1 MQLVIINNKTQIKLK
16 KMKKPK
22 NRTKTK
28 RTTKRDSISKLD
40 LPLKSYKEKP
50 ELIHDNPYQAS
61 ESIAKA
67 LVDKIITIS
76 VRKSHNNYL
85 NKIYKN
91 YYFDCMQNQLDILF
105 ATNYLYYYDE
115 PENEERNKIFW
126 NKNLEKKNTWV
137 EITEPNSSKIDRY
150 ENVFMQF
157 INYNPPHVDNIDN
170 KKSSIMRSS
179 TFNEG
184 NSNKDDLFDSK
195 IPNNASQKFSLKIKD
210 VLNKKG
216 NEILDILEEKSSAS
230 SKDEDTNRKKKKI
243 TKVRKSIKHITK
255 TKKKNS
261 ISPKRDSLIKSI
273 SPKKESSKE
282 KKNSDDEDISKNKK
296 SKRQSILA
304 MNFIEIPNIDK
315 ESNNEIYSPP
325 DVEKLR
331 KAVIEGKIKKEKE
344 EKKHALIKKMTSIN
358 NVENIFGDDNKMID
372 SNKLTFDSNGKIISF
387 KPIKIES
394 FNKDFLSLKNGIKS
408 LEINNANNKK
418 SRFKRNKNKNQ
429 NEIIQREKSYD
440 KEIIIKNPEDDPEG
454 KNSIN
459 YVKMSAIKN
468 EQKIPSGSNFSLM
481 LPNIGVT
488 LREDD
493 QVKEGKKEFGKY
505 FKKYSM
511 NDYDKILHEFLPL
524 QNKTLIKNQ
533 LNQAENLTSS
543 SMNMTSVNKK
553 NKYISTNPLG
563 NNFNNF
569 NMTNITNT
577 PLTQTLNYNTISE
590 LPNPLI
596 NQQETIQE
604 NDINT
609 NNNNNSSFVKTNKSM
624 DSYYSGNNIYSGS
637 MSRLYN
643 NNMSNFTAPKF
654 IMLNK
659 NCSSTSLKNEIE
671 NLKDLNEESNLNIYP
686 SKIKL
691 KSRNIFLDNYK
702 EFYKNKRI
710 KEKTINLIDSRTNE
724 LNKKIMINGLWGS
737 QTLQKNKS
745 SGNLLYGKHLTKY
758 QALRELG
765 SNLLTG
771 IKIKLPRDRK
781 VDINI

>member
-1 MQLVIINNKTQIKLK
+1 
-16 KMKKPK
+16 MKKPK

-76 VRKSHNNYL
+76 VRKSHNNHL

-170 KKSSIMRSS
+170 KKSSLMRSS

-563 NNFNNF
+563 NNLNNF
-569 NMTNITNT
+569 NMTNTTNT

-609 NNNNNSSFVKTNKSM
+609 NNNNNSSFIKTNKSM
-624 DSYYSGNNIYSGS
+624 NSYYSGNNIYSGS

-745 SGNLLYGKHLTKY
+745 SGNLLYSKHLTKY

>member
-1 MQLVIINNKTQIKLK
+1 
-16 KMKKPK
+16 MKKPK

-76 VRKSHNNYL
+76 VRKSHNNHL

-273 SPKKESSKE
+273 SPKKDSSKE

-372 SNKLTFDSNGKIISF
+372 SIKLTFDSNGKIISF

-563 NNFNNF
+563 NNLNNF
-569 NMTNITNT
+569 NMTNTTNT

-609 NNNNNSSFVKTNKSM
+609 NNNNNSSFIKTNKSM
-624 DSYYSGNNIYSGS
+624 NSYYSGNNIYSGS

>member
-1 MQLVIINNKTQIKLK
+1 
-16 KMKKPK
+16 MKKPK

-76 VRKSHNNYL
+76 VRKSHNNHL

-230 SKDEDTNRKKKKI
+230 SKEEDTNRKKKKI

-315 ESNNEIYSPP
+315 ESNNDIYSPP

-358 NVENIFGDDNKMID
+358 SVENIFGDDNKMID

-563 NNFNNF
+563 NNLNNF
-569 NMTNITNT
+569 NMTNTTNT

-609 NNNNNSSFVKTNKSM
+609 NNNNNSSFIKTNKSM
-624 DSYYSGNNIYSGS
+624 NSYYSGNNIYSGS

-710 KEKTINLIDSRTNE
+710 KEKTINLIDCRTNE

-745 SGNLLYGKHLTKY
+745 SENLLYGKHLTKY

>member
-76 VRKSHNNYL
+76 VRKSHNNHL

-126 NKNLEKKNTWV
+126 NLNLEKKNTWV

-230 SKDEDTNRKKKKI
+230 SKDEDTNRKKKKM

-543 SMNMTSVNKK
+543 SMNMTS
-553 NKYISTNPLG
+553 KYISTNPLG
-563 NNFNNF
+563 NNLNNF
-569 NMTNITNT
+569 NMTNTTNT

-609 NNNNNSSFVKTNKSM
+609 NNNNNSSFIKTNKSM
-624 DSYYSGNNIYSGS
+624 NSYYSGNNIYSGS

>member
-76 VRKSHNNYL
+76 VRKSHNNHL

-315 ESNNEIYSPP
+315 ESNNDIYSPP

-563 NNFNNF
+563 NNLNNF
-569 NMTNITNT
+569 NMTNTTNT

-609 NNNNNSSFVKTNKSM
+609 NNNNNSSFIKTNKSM
-624 DSYYSGNNIYSGS
+624 NSYYSGNNIYSGS

-710 KEKTINLIDSRTNE
+710 KEKTINLIDSRINE

>member
-1 MQLVIINNKTQIKLK
+1 
-16 KMKKPK
+16 MKKPK

-76 VRKSHNNYL
+76 VRKSHNNHL

-157 INYNPPHVDNIDN
+157 INYKPPYVDNIDN

-282 KKNSDDEDISKNKK
+282 KKNSDDEDTSKNKK

-358 NVENIFGDDNKMID
+358 SVENIFGDDNKMID

-563 NNFNNF
+563 NNLNNF
-569 NMTNITNT
+569 NMTNTTNT

-609 NNNNNSSFVKTNKSM
+609 NNNNNSSFIKTNKSM
-624 DSYYSGNNIYSGS
+624 NSYYSGNNIYSGS

-765 SNLLTG
+765 SNFLTG

>member
-1 MQLVIINNKTQIKLK
+1 
-16 KMKKPK
+16 MKKPK

-76 VRKSHNNYL
+76 VRKSHNNHL

-358 NVENIFGDDNKMID
+358 SVENIFGDDNKMID

-563 NNFNNF
+563 NNLNNF
-569 NMTNITNT
+569 NMTNTTNT

-609 NNNNNSSFVKTNKSM
+609 NNNNNSSFIKTNKSM
-624 DSYYSGNNIYSGS
+624 NSYYSGNNIYSGS

>member
-1 MQLVIINNKTQIKLK
+1 
-16 KMKKPK
+16 MKKPK

-76 VRKSHNNYL
+76 VRKSHNNHL

-563 NNFNNF
+563 NNLNNF
-569 NMTNITNT
+569 NMTNTTNT

-596 NQQETIQE
+596 NQQETIKE

-609 NNNNNSSFVKTNKSM
+609 NNNNNSSFIKTNKSM
-624 DSYYSGNNIYSGS
+624 NSYYSGNNIYSGS

>member
-76 VRKSHNNYL
+76 VRKSHNNHL

-243 TKVRKSIKHITK
+243 TKVRKNIKHITK

-358 NVENIFGDDNKMID
+358 SVENIFGDDNKMID

-563 NNFNNF
+563 NNLNNF
-569 NMTNITNT
+569 NMTNTTNT

-609 NNNNNSSFVKTNKSM
+609 NNNNNSSFIKTNKSM
-624 DSYYSGNNIYSGS
+624 NSYYSGNNIYSGS

>member
-1 MQLVIINNKTQIKLK
+1 
-16 KMKKPK
+16 MKKPK

-76 VRKSHNNYL
+76 VRKSHNNHL

-195 IPNNASQKFSLKIKD
+195 IQNNASQKFSLKIKD

-243 TKVRKSIKHITK
+243 TKVRKNIKHITK

-563 NNFNNF
+563 NNLNNF
-569 NMTNITNT
+569 NMTNTKNT

-596 NQQETIQE
+596 NQQEIIQE

-609 NNNNNSSFVKTNKSM
+609 NNNNNSSFIKTNKSM
-624 DSYYSGNNIYSGS
+624 NSYYSGNNIYSGS

-771 IKIKLPRDRK
+771 IKVKLPRDRK

>member
-1 MQLVIINNKTQIKLK
+1 
-16 KMKKPK
+16 MKKPK
-22 NRTKTK
+22 NRIKTK

-76 VRKSHNNYL
+76 VRKSHNNHL

-243 TKVRKSIKHITK
+243 TKVRKSIKHPTK

-358 NVENIFGDDNKMID
+358 SVENIFGDDNKMID

-563 NNFNNF
+563 NNLNNF
-569 NMTNITNT
+569 NMTNTSNT
-577 PLTQTLNYNTISE
+577 PLTQILNYNTISE

-609 NNNNNSSFVKTNKSM
+609 NNNNNSSFIKTNKSM
-624 DSYYSGNNIYSGS
+624 NSYYSGNNIYSGS

>member
-1 MQLVIINNKTQIKLK
+1 
-16 KMKKPK
+16 MKKPK

-76 VRKSHNNYL
+76 VRKSHNNHL

-170 KKSSIMRSS
+170 KKISIMRSS

-282 KKNSDDEDISKNKK
+282 KKNRDEEDISKNKK

-563 NNFNNF
+563 NNLNNF
-569 NMTNITNT
+569 NMTNTTNT

-609 NNNNNSSFVKTNKSM
+609 NNNNNSSFIKTNKSM
-624 DSYYSGNNIYSGS
+624 NSYYSGNNIYSGS

>member
-1 MQLVIINNKTQIKLK
+1 
-16 KMKKPK
+16 MKKPK
-22 NRTKTK
+22 NRIKTK

-76 VRKSHNNYL
+76 VRKSHNNHL

-358 NVENIFGDDNKMID
+358 SVENIFGDDNKMID

-563 NNFNNF
+563 NNLNNF
-569 NMTNITNT
+569 NMTNTTNT

-609 NNNNNSSFVKTNKSM
+609 NNNNNSSFIKTNKSM
-624 DSYYSGNNIYSGS
+624 NSYYSGNNIYSGS

>member
-76 VRKSHNNYL
+76 VRKSHNNHL

-563 NNFNNF
+563 NNLNNF
-569 NMTNITNT
+569 NMTNTTNT

-609 NNNNNSSFVKTNKSM
+609 NNNNNSSFIKTNKSM
-624 DSYYSGNNIYSGS
+624 NSYYSGNNIYSGS

>member
-1 MQLVIINNKTQIKLK
+1 
-16 KMKKPK
+16 MKKPK

-76 VRKSHNNYL
+76 VRKSHNNHL

-261 ISPKRDSLIKSI
+261 ISQKRDSLIKSI

-372 SNKLTFDSNGKIISF
+372 SIKLTFDSNGKIISF

-563 NNFNNF
+563 NNLNNF
-569 NMTNITNT
+569 NMTNTTNT

-609 NNNNNSSFVKTNKSM
+609 NNNNNSSFIKTNKSM
-624 DSYYSGNNIYSGS
+624 NSYYSGNNIYSGS

>member
-1 MQLVIINNKTQIKLK
+1 
-16 KMKKPK
+16 MKKPK

-76 VRKSHNNYL
+76 VRKSHNNHL

-282 KKNSDDEDISKNKK
+282 KKK
-296 SKRQSILA
+296 
-304 MNFIEIPNIDK
+304 
-315 ESNNEIYSPP
+315 
-325 DVEKLR
+325 
-331 KAVIEGKIKKEKE
+331 
-344 EKKHALIKKMTSIN
+344 
-358 NVENIFGDDNKMID
+358 
-372 SNKLTFDSNGKIISF
+372 
-387 KPIKIES
+387 
-394 FNKDFLSLKNGIKS
+394 
-408 LEINNANNKK
+408 
-418 SRFKRNKNKNQ
+418 
-429 NEIIQREKSYD
+429 
-440 KEIIIKNPEDDPEG
+440 
-454 KNSIN
+454 
-459 YVKMSAIKN
+459 
-468 EQKIPSGSNFSLM
+468 
-481 LPNIGVT
+481 
-488 LREDD
+488 
-493 QVKEGKKEFGKY
+493 
-505 FKKYSM
+505 
-511 NDYDKILHEFLPL
+511 
-524 QNKTLIKNQ
+524 
-533 LNQAENLTSS
+533 
-543 SMNMTSVNKK
+543 
-553 NKYISTNPLG
+553 
-563 NNFNNF
+563 
-569 NMTNITNT
+569 
-577 PLTQTLNYNTISE
+577 
-590 LPNPLI
+590 
-596 NQQETIQE
+596 
-604 NDINT
+604 
-609 NNNNNSSFVKTNKSM
+609 
-624 DSYYSGNNIYSGS
+624 
-637 MSRLYN
+637 
-643 NNMSNFTAPKF
+643 
-654 IMLNK
+654 
-659 NCSSTSLKNEIE
+659 
-671 NLKDLNEESNLNIYP
+671 
-686 SKIKL
+686 
-691 KSRNIFLDNYK
+691 
-702 EFYKNKRI
+702 
-710 KEKTINLIDSRTNE
+710 
-724 LNKKIMINGLWGS
+724 
-737 QTLQKNKS
+737 
-745 SGNLLYGKHLTKY
+745 
-758 QALRELG
+758 
-765 SNLLTG
+765 
-771 IKIKLPRDRK
+771 
-781 VDINI
+781 

>member
-76 VRKSHNNYL
+76 VRKSHNNHL

-429 NEIIQREKSYD
+429 NEIVQREKSYD

-563 NNFNNF
+563 NNLNNF
-569 NMTNITNT
+569 NMTNTTNT

-609 NNNNNSSFVKTNKSM
+609 NNNNNSSFIKTNKSM
-624 DSYYSGNNIYSGS
+624 NSYYSGNNIYSGS

>member
-1 MQLVIINNKTQIKLK
+1 
-16 KMKKPK
+16 MKKPK

-76 VRKSHNNYL
+76 VRKSHNNHL

-115 PENEERNKIFW
+115 PEDEERNKIFW

-170 KKSSIMRSS
+170 KKSSIMRAS

-543 SMNMTSVNKK
+543 SMNMKSVNKK

-563 NNFNNF
+563 NNLNNF
-569 NMTNITNT
+569 NMTNTTNT

-609 NNNNNSSFVKTNKSM
+609 NNNNNSSFIKTNKSM
-624 DSYYSGNNIYSGS
+624 NSYYSGNNIYSGS

-724 LNKKIMINGLWGS
+724 LNKKIMINRLWGS

>member
-76 VRKSHNNYL
+76 VRKSHNNHL

-179 TFNEG
+179 TFNEV

-563 NNFNNF
+563 NNLNNF
-569 NMTNITNT
+569 NMTNTTNT

-609 NNNNNSSFVKTNKSM
+609 NNNNNSSFIKTNKSM
-624 DSYYSGNNIYSGS
+624 NSYYSGNNIYSGS

>member
-1 MQLVIINNKTQIKLK
+1 
-16 KMKKPK
+16 MKKPK

-76 VRKSHNNYL
+76 VRKSHNNHL

-126 NKNLEKKNTWV
+126 NLNLEKKNTWV

-230 SKDEDTNRKKKKI
+230 SKDEDTNRKKKKM

-563 NNFNNF
+563 NNLNNF
-569 NMTNITNT
+569 NMTNTTNT

-609 NNNNNSSFVKTNKSM
+609 NNNNNSSFIKTNKSM
-624 DSYYSGNNIYSGS
+624 NSYYSGNNIYSGS

>member
-76 VRKSHNNYL
+76 VRKSHNNHL

-170 KKSSIMRSS
+170 KKSSLMRSS

-315 ESNNEIYSPP
+315 ESNNDIYSPP

-563 NNFNNF
+563 NNLNNF
-569 NMTNITNT
+569 NMTNTTNT

-609 NNNNNSSFVKTNKSM
+609 NNNNNSSFIKTNKSM
-624 DSYYSGNNIYSGS
+624 NSYYSGNNIYSGS

>member
-1 MQLVIINNKTQIKLK
+1 
-16 KMKKPK
+16 MKKPK
-22 NRTKTK
+22 NRAKTK

-76 VRKSHNNYL
+76 VRKSHNNHL

-170 KKSSIMRSS
+170 KKSSLMRSS

-273 SPKKESSKE
+273 SPKKESSKK

-533 LNQAENLTSS
+533 LNQTENLTSS
-543 SMNMTSVNKK
+543 SMNTTSVNKK

-563 NNFNNF
+563 NNLNNF
-569 NMTNITNT
+569 NMTNTTNT

-609 NNNNNSSFVKTNKSM
+609 NNNNNSSFIKTNKSM
-624 DSYYSGNNIYSGS
+624 NSYYSGNNIYSGS

>member
-22 NRTKTK
+22 NRTRTK

-76 VRKSHNNYL
+76 VRKSHNNHL

-563 NNFNNF
+563 NNLNNF
-569 NMTNITNT
+569 NMTNTTNT

-596 NQQETIQE
+596 NQQDTIQE

-609 NNNNNSSFVKTNKSM
+609 NNNNNSSFIKTNKSM
-624 DSYYSGNNIYSGS
+624 NSYYSGNNIYSGS

>member
-76 VRKSHNNYL
+76 VRKSHNNHL

-358 NVENIFGDDNKMID
+358 SVENIFGDDNKMID

-563 NNFNNF
+563 NNLNNF
-569 NMTNITNT
+569 NMTNTSNT

-609 NNNNNSSFVKTNKSM
+609 NNNNNSSFIKTNKSM
-624 DSYYSGNNIYSGS
+624 NSYYSGNNIYSGS

>member
-1 MQLVIINNKTQIKLK
+1 
-16 KMKKPK
+16 MKKPK

-76 VRKSHNNYL
+76 VRKSHNNHL

-216 NEILDILEEKSSAS
+216 NDILDILEEKSSAS

-243 TKVRKSIKHITK
+243 TKVRKSIKHPTK
-255 TKKKNS
+255 AKKKNS

-563 NNFNNF
+563 NNLNNF
-569 NMTNITNT
+569 NMTNTTNT

-609 NNNNNSSFVKTNKSM
+609 NNNNNSSFIKTNKSM
-624 DSYYSGNNIYSGS
+624 NSYYSGNNIYSGS

>member
-1 MQLVIINNKTQIKLK
+1 
-16 KMKKPK
+16 MKKPK

-61 ESIAKA
+61 ESIAKS

-76 VRKSHNNYL
+76 VRKSHNNQL
-85 NKIYKN
+85 NKLYKN
-91 YYFDCMQNQLDILF
+91 YYFECLQNQLDILF
-105 ATNYLYYYDE
+105 AMNYLYFYDE
-115 PENEERNKIFW
+115 PEEEERKKIFW
-126 NKNLEKKNTWV
+126 NKNLDKKNTWV

-150 ENVFMQF
+150 ENIFMQYV
-157 INYNPPHVDNIDN
+157 NYNPPHVDNIDN
-170 KKSSIMRSS
+170 KKISLMRAS

-184 NSNKDDLFDSK
+184 NSNKDELMDSK
-195 IPNNASQKFSLKIKD
+195 TSNNMSKRYSLKIKD
-210 VLNKKG
+210 VLKKKG
-216 NEILDILEEKSSAS
+216 NEILDILEENSSAS
-230 SKDEDTNRKKKKI
+230 SKDEEANTKKKKL
-243 TKVRKSIKHITK
+243 TKMRKSINTQ
-255 TKKKNS
+255 KKNS
-261 ISPKRDSLIKSI
+261 ISQKRDSLAKSI

-282 KKNSDDEDISKNKK
+282 KENNDDDEDITKNKSLK
-296 SKRQSILA
+296 KQPILA

-315 ESNNEIYSPP
+315 EFNFDLYSPP

-344 EKKHALIKKMTSIN
+344 EKKQAIIKKMIN
-358 NVENIFGDDNKMID
+358 NSENIFGDDNKMID

-387 KPIKIES
+387 KPIKIET

-408 LEINNANNKK
+408 LEINNGNNKK
-418 SRFKRNKNKNQ
+418 GRFKRNKNKNLDDIYQ
-429 NEIIQREKSYD
+429 RGKSNE

-454 KNSIN
+454 KNSVN
-459 YVKMSAIKN
+459 YVKISAIKS

-488 LREDD
+488 LKEDD
-493 QVKEGKKEFGKY
+493 QIKEGKREFGKY

-533 LNQAENLTSS
+533 INQADNLTKS

-553 NKYISTNPLG
+553 ITKNNIINSTTNYKYISTNPLG
-563 NNFNNF
+563 NNNF
-569 NMTNITNT
+569 NMTNTSNT
-577 PLTQTLNYNTISE
+577 PLTQTLNFNTISE

-596 NQQETIQE
+596 NQQDTIQE
-604 NDINT
+604 NDINS
-609 NNNNNSSFVKTNKSM
+609 NYNNNSSFIKTNKSM
-624 DSYYSGNNIYSGS
+624 NSYYSGS
-637 MSRLYN
+637 MSRFPN
-643 NNMSNFTAPKF
+643 NNMSNYTDAKF
-654 IMLNK
+654 IMLNR

-686 SKIKL
+686 SKIRL

-710 KEKTINLIDSRTNE
+710 KEKTMNLIGKRTNE

-745 SGNLLYGKHLTKY
+745 SGNLLYSKHLTKY

>member
-1 MQLVIINNKTQIKLK
+1 
-16 KMKKPK
+16 MKKPK

-76 VRKSHNNYL
+76 VRKSHNNHL

-273 SPKKESSKE
+273 SQKKESSKE

-408 LEINNANNKK
+408 LEINNASNKK

-563 NNFNNF
+563 NNLNNF
-569 NMTNITNT
+569 NMTNTSNT
-577 PLTQTLNYNTISE
+577 PLTQILNYNTISE

-609 NNNNNSSFVKTNKSM
+609 NNNNNSSFIKTNKSM
-624 DSYYSGNNIYSGS
+624 NSYYSGNNIYSGS

>member
-1 MQLVIINNKTQIKLK
+1 
-16 KMKKPK
+16 MKKPK

-76 VRKSHNNYL
+76 VRKSHNNHL

-195 IPNNASQKFSLKIKD
+195 ISNNASQKFSLKIKD

-261 ISPKRDSLIKSI
+261 ISPKTDSLIKSI

-563 NNFNNF
+563 NNLNNF
-569 NMTNITNT
+569 NMTNTTNT

-609 NNNNNSSFVKTNKSM
+609 NNNNNSSFIKTNKSM
-624 DSYYSGNNIYSGS
+624 NSYYSGNNIYSGS

>member
-1 MQLVIINNKTQIKLK
+1 
-16 KMKKPK
+16 MKKPK

-76 VRKSHNNYL
+76 VRKSHNNHL

-170 KKSSIMRSS
+170 KKISIMRSS

-243 TKVRKSIKHITK
+243 TKVRKSIKHPTK

-315 ESNNEIYSPP
+315 ESNNDIYSPP

-358 NVENIFGDDNKMID
+358 SVENIFGDDNKMID

-563 NNFNNF
+563 NNLNNF
-569 NMTNITNT
+569 NMTNTSNT
-577 PLTQTLNYNTISE
+577 PLTQILNYNTISE

-609 NNNNNSSFVKTNKSM
+609 NNNNNSSFIKTNKSM
-624 DSYYSGNNIYSGS
+624 NSYYSGNNIYSGS

-710 KEKTINLIDSRTNE
+710 KEKTINLID
-724 LNKKIMINGLWGS
+724 
-737 QTLQKNKS
+737 
-745 SGNLLYGKHLTKY
+745 
-758 QALRELG
+758 
-765 SNLLTG
+765 
-771 IKIKLPRDRK
+771 
-781 VDINI
+781 

>member
-1 MQLVIINNKTQIKLK
+1 
-16 KMKKPK
+16 MKKPK

-50 ELIHDNPYQAS
+50 ALIHDNPYQAS

-76 VRKSHNNYL
+76 VRKSHNNHL

-261 ISPKRDSLIKSI
+261 ISPKRDSLLKSI
-273 SPKKESSKE
+273 SPKKDSSKE

-563 NNFNNF
+563 NNLNNF
-569 NMTNITNT
+569 NMTNTTNT

-609 NNNNNSSFVKTNKSM
+609 NNNNNSSFIKTNKSM
-624 DSYYSGNNIYSGS
+624 NSYYSGNNIYSGS

>member
-1 MQLVIINNKTQIKLK
+1 
-16 KMKKPK
+16 MKKPK

-76 VRKSHNNYL
+76 VRKSHNNHL

-195 IPNNASQKFSLKIKD
+195 ISNNASQKFSLKIKD

-243 TKVRKSIKHITK
+243 TKVRKNIKHITK

-261 ISPKRDSLIKSI
+261 ISPKTDSLIKSI

-563 NNFNNF
+563 NNLNNF
-569 NMTNITNT
+569 NMTNTTNT

-609 NNNNNSSFVKTNKSM
+609 NNNNNSSFIKTNKSM
-624 DSYYSGNNIYSGS
+624 NSYYSGNNIYSGS

>member
-1 MQLVIINNKTQIKLK
+1 
-16 KMKKPK
+16 MKKPK

-50 ELIHDNPYQAS
+50 ELIHDNLYQAS

-76 VRKSHNNYL
+76 VRKSHNNHL

-243 TKVRKSIKHITK
+243 TKVRKSIKHPTK
-255 TKKKNS
+255 AKKKNS

-563 NNFNNF
+563 NNLNNF
-569 NMTNITNT
+569 NMTNTTNT

-609 NNNNNSSFVKTNKSM
+609 NNNNNSSFIKTNKSM
-624 DSYYSGNNIYSGS
+624 NSYYSGNNIYSGS

>member
-1 MQLVIINNKTQIKLK
+1 
-16 KMKKPK
+16 MKKPK

-76 VRKSHNNYL
+76 VRKSHNNHL

-170 KKSSIMRSS
+170 KKSSLMRSS

-563 NNFNNF
+563 NNLNNF
-569 NMTNITNT
+569 NMTNTTNT

-596 NQQETIQE
+596 NKQDTIQE

-609 NNNNNSSFVKTNKSM
+609 NNNNNSSFIKTNKSM
-624 DSYYSGNNIYSGS
+624 NSYYSGNNIYSGS

>member
-1 MQLVIINNKTQIKLK
+1 
-16 KMKKPK
+16 MKKPK

-28 RTTKRDSISKLD
+28 RTTKRDSISKSD

-76 VRKSHNNYL
+76 VRKSHNNHL

-296 SKRQSILA
+296 SKKQSILA

-533 LNQAENLTSS
+533 LNQTENLTSS

-563 NNFNNF
+563 NNLNNF
-569 NMTNITNT
+569 NMTNTTNT

-596 NQQETIQE
+596 NQQEIIQE

-609 NNNNNSSFVKTNKSM
+609 NNNNNSSFIKTNKSM
-624 DSYYSGNNIYSGS
+624 NSYYSGNNIYSGS

>member
-1 MQLVIINNKTQIKLK
+1 
-16 KMKKPK
+16 MKKPK

-76 VRKSHNNYL
+76 VRKSHNNHL

-243 TKVRKSIKHITK
+243 TKVRKSIKHPTK
-255 TKKKNS
+255 AKKKNS

-563 NNFNNF
+563 NNLNNF
-569 NMTNITNT
+569 NMTNTTNT

-596 NQQETIQE
+596 NQQEIIQE

-609 NNNNNSSFVKTNKSM
+609 NNNNNSSFIKTNKSM
-624 DSYYSGNNIYSGS
+624 NSYYSGNNIYSGS